1 MVPGKNKLKTLL
13 KDNIDHDDNII
24 DYEIHE
30 DLTLPTKPIYFI
42 LLEHTS
48 KLSNINCQLYIILSS
63 IQGKLQI
70 PN

>member
-24 DYEIHE
+24 DNEIHE

-48 KLSNINCQLYIILSS
+48 KLSNINY
-63 IQGKLQI
+63 
-70 PN
+70 

>member
-24 DYEIHE
+24 DNEIHE

-48 KLSNINCQLYIILSS
+48 KLYNINY
-63 IQGKLQI
+63 
-70 PN
+70 